1 MSKYISIIIPCY
13 GLNEYLNSEQFK
25 YNLTWKLGAPIH
37 ITLVYN
43 LEPKIYFKNEKKIK
57 KLLKTLLDIINK
69 CIYEIIKLKRLNK
82 HIYFEIDKKEL
93 FIKSQEIFFKNLELS
108 DKDEIFKK
116 FHKDYRPHITV
127 ATSNNKDFG
136 KLYKKLNDKYKKI
149 LPKKFK
155 INKMWI
161 LLIDRKKKHDTK
173 LLDVIL

>member
-69 CIYEIIKLKRLNK
+69 CIYEIIKLK
-82 HIYFEIDKKEL
+82 D
-93 FIKSQEIFFKNLELS
+93 
-108 DKDEIFKK
+108 
-116 FHKDYRPHITV
+116 
-127 ATSNNKDFG
+127 
-136 KLYKKLNDKYKKI
+136 
-149 LPKKFK
+149 
-155 INKMWI
+155 
-161 LLIDRKKKHDTK
+161 
-173 LLDVIL
+173 

>member
-1 MSKYISIIIPCY
+1 MR
-13 GLNEYLNSEQFK
+13 L
-25 YNLTWKLGAPIH
+25 
-37 ITLVYN
+37 
-43 LEPKIYFKNEKKIK
+43 IK
-57 KLLKTLLDIINK
+57 KNYLLN
-69 CIYEIIKLKRLNK
+69 LKK
-82 HIYFEIDKKEL
+82 
-93 FIKSQEIFFKNLELS
+93 FFKNLELS

-161 LLIDRKKKHDTK
+161 LLIDRKKKHDTQ